1 MFHIVDEVANTD
13 VKILSLSTNPT
24 NGVQQHLLV
33 LAVTTVAMDKV
44 MRLMAVGMHN
54 LRILTCM
61 VMVLMLVIPITNSNK
76 LHSSHSNNR

>member
-1 MFHIVDEVANTD
+1 M
-13 VKILSLSTNPT
+13 
-24 NGVQQHLLV
+24 
-33 LAVTTVAMDKV
+33 VAMDKV

-61 VMVLMLVIPITNSNK
+61 LMVLMLVIPITNSNK